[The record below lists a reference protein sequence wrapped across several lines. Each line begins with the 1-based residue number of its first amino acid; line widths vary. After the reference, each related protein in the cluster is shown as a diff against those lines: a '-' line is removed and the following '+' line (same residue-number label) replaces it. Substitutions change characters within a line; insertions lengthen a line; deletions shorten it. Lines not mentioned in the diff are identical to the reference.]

1 MGRGGNTLLEAGRE
15 RVGASKLKS
24 QCNIE
29 AKAQMEQPPSKFCG
43 RDVGECNMLFL
54 SPGII

>member
-29 AKAQMEQPPSKFCG
+29 AKAQMEQPPSKCCG
-43 RDVGECNMLFL
+43 RDVG
-54 SPGII
+54 

>member
-1 MGRGGNTLLEAGRE
+1 MGRGGNTMLEAGRE

-29 AKAQMEQPPSKFCG
+29 AKAQMEQPPSKLLWTA
-43 RDVGECNMLFL
+43 MLDNVICCFIL
-54 SPGII
+54 QE